1 MGGGEEKDIFMRM
14 YANKMKVLYVPDA
27 IVHHRIPEDRTKS
40 DFIKRQALGI
50 GKSEKI
56 RTIQLGLLNYILR
69 IIKEVTKWIASI
81 VLFFAYLFILKPHKG
96 IMIVRFRYW
105 VSLGLLFDRDNT
117 N

>member
-1 MGGGEEKDIFMRM
+1 
-14 YANKMKVLYVPDA
+14 
-27 IVHHRIPEDRTKS
+27 
-40 DFIKRQALGI
+40 
-50 GKSEKI
+50 
-56 RTIQLGLLNYILR
+56 LNYILR
-69 IIKEVTKWIASI
+69 IIKEGTKWIASI